1 MELTRI
7 RGRDVVDSEGIRI
20 GVVADL
26 GVRLT
31 SQDYPC
37 VSHVLVRFATGGSG
51 VVEWAMVHTLDE
63 DRVEL
68 SAAATPFVSGTV
80 PDDVLL
86 VVRDVLDCQVFDAA
100 GARLARVA
108 DVRLAVDHGTL
119 RIMGVEVGVGAVLRR
134 LGLVRTSRRWPE
146 DPIDWGDLHL
156 ASARG
161 HALMMRSATVHRLT
175 PPQLAALLGHL
186 PADRG
191 GELLAVLPSEVAADA
206 ISRARPRLGAR
217 LMRTIA
223 PHRAASIVGAMARD
237 DATAALRHLSASEL
251 DAVLGHVDSVRAL
264 QLRALLAH
272 PATTAGGLM
281 NPDVLTLPA
290 GTSLEDARVY
300 VAAHAPTLDAL
311 MTVFTVDEDGRPV
324 GAITPAELVTGR
336 SRAATPPT
344 VRLTDSV
351 DEVVD
356 AFALNDVLAVAVTGD
371 DGRLV
376 GAIAVDDVFE
386 ELLAERLPG
395 RRRYR
400 HVRSHRR

>member
-7 RGRDVVDSEGIRI
+7 RGRAVVDSQGHHV

-26 GVRLT
+26 GLRLT
-31 SQDYPC
+31 NEDHPC
-37 VSHVLVRFATGGSG
+37 VSHMVVRLAGGG
-51 VVEWAMVHTLDE
+51 FGAVGWAQVQTLDE

-68 SAAATPFVSGTV
+68 AAAATCAAGTA

-86 VVRDVLDCQVFDAA
+86 LIRDVLDCQVFDAV

-108 DVRLAVDHGTL
+108 DVRLAIDQGML
-119 RIMGVEVGVGAVLRR
+119 RILGVEVGVGAVLRR
-134 LGLVRTSRRWPE
+134 LGFVRLSRRWRE

-161 HALMMRSATVHRLT
+161 HTLMVGSASVRRLS
-175 PPQLAALLGHL
+175 PPQLAELLGHL
-186 PADRG
+186 PVERGAD
-191 GELLAVLPSEVAADA
+191 LLTVLPSEVAADA

-217 LMRTIA
+217 LMRTVA

-237 DATAALRHLSASEL
+237 DATAALRHLSAREL
-251 DAVLGHVDSVRAL
+251 DTVLGHVESVRAQ
-264 QLRALLAH
+264 QLRALLTH

-281 NPDVLTLPA
+281 NPDVLSLPV
-290 GTSLEDARVY
+290 GTSPDDARAV
-300 VAAHAPTLDAL
+300 VTAHAPTLDAL
-311 MTVFTVDEDGRPV
+311 LTVFTVDADGRPV
-324 GAITPAELVTGR
+324 GTITPTALVTGR
-336 SRAATPPT
+336 VRPGVPPT
-344 VRLTDSV
+344 VRQSDPV
-351 DEVVD
+351 DDVVD
-356 AFALNDVLAVAVTGD
+356 AFALNDVLAIAVTDD

-395 RRRYR
+395 RRRFR
-400 HVRSHRR
+400 HVRSRRR